1 MEDPAG
7 TKPHSTGME
16 RDMEQ
21 RSEKWFEARRGR
33 VTASMVG
40 AILGLA
46 PYMTR
51 ADAMRSMVREALGA
65 EREFTGNVAT
75 EYGRVNEDQALLD
88 FRIETGLGIEKIGFV
103 AAEDWAGCSP
113 DALCGDGALVEVK
126 CPYGLR
132 NDNPPTFKAL
142 NDQPHYYAQMQ
153 FQLWVTGKNACHFWQ
168 WSRHGSERY
177 VVRRDDAWV
186 DENLPKLRQFYA
198 EYLHEVENNAG
209 EHLAPKRAE
218 VDTPEARRMVREW
231 DELLETIDN
240 LEQRK
245 KDLLAEMTKLAD
257 GKSAL
262 FGGRKLTKVE
272 REGSISY
279 AKAVKELLPGADLEK
294 YRGKASSFWQVF

>member
-1 MEDPAG
+1 
-7 TKPHSTGME
+7 
-16 RDMEQ
+16 MEQ
-21 RSEKWFEARRGR
+21 RTAEWFEARKGR
-33 VTASMVG
+33 VTASIVG

-51 ADAMRSMVREALGA
+51 DDAMRAMVREALGA

-88 FRIETGLGIEKIGFV
+88 FRIETGLGIEKVGFV

-126 CPYGLR
+126 CPYGIR
-132 NDNPPTFKAL
+132 NDNPPAFKPL
-142 NDQPHYYAQMQ
+142 EQQMHYYAQIQ

-168 WSRHGSERY
+168 WSRHGSHRTI
-177 VVRRDDAWV
+177 VRRDEMWL

-198 EYLHEVENNAG
+198 EYLHEVANNAD
-209 EHLAPKRAE
+209 EHLAPKRVE
-218 VDTPEARRMVREW
+218 IDTPEARRMVREW

-245 KDLLAEMTKLAD
+245 KDLLAEMTKMAD

-279 AKAVKELLPGADLEK
+279 AKAVKELLPGVDLEK

>member
-1 MEDPAG
+1 
-7 TKPHSTGME
+7 
-16 RDMEQ
+16 MEQ
-21 RSEKWFEARRGR
+21 RSDEWFEVRKGR
-33 VTASMVG
+33 VTASLVG

-51 ADAMRSMVREALGA
+51 ADAMRSMVRETLGA

-75 EYGRVNEDQALLD
+75 EYGTMNEDQALLD
-88 FRIETGLGIEKIGFV
+88 FRIETGLGIEKAGFV
-103 AAEDWAGCSP
+103 AIDDWAGCSP
-113 DALCGDGALVEVK
+113 DAYSGDGAIVEVK

-132 NDNPPTFKAL
+132 HDDPPAFKTLA
-142 NDQPHYYAQMQ
+142 DQPHYYAQVQ
-153 FQLWVTGKNACHFWQ
+153 FQLWVTGNNACHFWQ
-168 WSRHGSERY
+168 WSRHGHSHE
-177 VVRRDDAWV
+177 VVEVDAKWRD
-186 DENLPKLRQFYA
+186 EHLPKLRQFYA
-198 EYLHEVENNAG
+198 EYMHEVQNNAG
-209 EHLAPKRAE
+209 EHLAPKRVE

-231 DELLETIDN
+231 DELAETIAN

-245 KDLLAEMTKLAD
+245 KDLLTEMTKLAD